1 MSTLRVLSFL
11 AVAAALATSLA
22 AADGDTRIARWR
34 DDKAAAFVLM
44 FDDGCVSHVKNV
56 IPELQR
62 RGYTGTF
69 YINQAAGQYAANK
82 SFWEKDVPAAG
93 FELANHTLSHKGGAT
108 TADIVKEITGCNDAI
123 RAATPTKPW
132 PRLVSWGQPGGI
144 KKEMWP
150 ITADELKG
158 VLKDN
163 LLISRPDF
171 GGRGATI
178 AFKSGPEYVAHL
190 DKAIK
195 AGAMECIIF
204 HGVGGDWL
212 AATMPQFIELLDGMD
227 ARTDK
232 LWVTGHIPAH
242 QYATERDAATVKVG
256 EKSATKISLTLS
268 CTADPKLYD
277 QPLTL
282 VTSVPAAWTACTVT
296 QGKTSSEVTAK
307 AGTLMFNALP
317 GSEPIVITKK

>member
-1 MSTLRVLSFL
+1 MSAIRFLSSL
-11 AVAAALATSLA
+11 AAAAALASSLA
-22 AADGDTRIARWR
+22 AADGDTRIAKWK

-56 IPELQR
+56 IPELQK

-69 YINQAAGQYAANK
+69 YINPGAGQYAANK
-82 SFWEKDVPAAG
+82 GFWEKDVPAAG
-93 FELANHTLSHKGGAT
+93 FELANHTMTHKGGAT
-108 TADIVKEITGCNDAI
+108 TADIVKEITSCNEAI
-123 RAATPTKPW
+123 RAATATRPW

-150 ITADELKG
+150 ITSDELKAALTENHL
-158 VLKDN
+158 VP
-163 LLISRPDF
+163 RPDF

-195 AGAMECIIF
+195 AGSMECIIF

-212 AATMPQFIELLDGMD
+212 AATMPQFLELLDGMD
-227 ARTDK
+227 ARKDR
-232 LWVTGHIPAH
+232 LWVTGHILAH
-242 QYATERDAATVKVG
+242 QYATERDAATLKVG
-256 EKSATKISLTLS
+256 QTSATKISLTLS

-277 QPLTL
+277 HPLTL
-282 VTSVPAAWTACTVT
+282 VTSVPAAWTTCTVT
-296 QGKTSSEVTAK
+296 QGKRSSEVAAK
-307 AGTLMFNALP
+307 AGSLMFDALP
-317 GSEPIVITKK
+317 GTDPIVITKK

>member
-1 MSTLRVLSFL
+1 MSTLRFLSSL
-11 AVAAALATSLA
+11 AVAATLASTLA
-22 AADGDTRIARWR
+22 AADGDTRIATWK

-44 FDDGCVSHVKNV
+44 FDDSCVSHVKNV
-56 IPELQR
+56 IPELSK

-108 TADIVKEITGCNDAI
+108 PADIVKEITGANDAI

-144 KKEMWP
+144 KKEAWT
-150 ITADELKG
+150 ITADELKAT
-158 VLKDN
+158 LKDN
-163 LLISRPDF
+163 LLIPRPDF

-195 AGAMECIIF
+195 AGSMECIIY

-212 AATMPQFIELLDGMD
+212 AATMPQFMELLDGMD
-227 ARTDK
+227 ARKDK
-232 LWVTGHIPAH
+232 LWVTGHIPAY

-282 VTSVPAAWTACTVT
+282 VTSVPASWTACTVT
-296 QGKTSSEVTAK
+296 QGKHSSEVTAK
-307 AGTLMFNALP
+307 AGALMFDALP
-317 GSEPIVITKK
+317 GSEPIVISKK

>member
-1 MSTLRVLSFL
+1 MSTARILSSL
-11 AVAAALATSLA
+11 TVAAALASTIA
-22 AADGDTRIARWR
+22 AADGDTRIAKWR

-56 IPELQR
+56 IPELTR
-62 RGYTGTF
+62 RGLTGTF
-69 YINQAAGQYAANK
+69 YINPGAGQYAANK
-82 SFWEKDVPAAG
+82 TVWEKDAPAAG
-93 FELANHTLSHKGGAT
+93 FELANHTMTHKGGAT
-108 TADIVKEITGCNDAI
+108 TADIVKEITSCNDVI
-123 RAATPTKPW
+123 RAATPGKPW

-144 KKEMWP
+144 KKEAWP
-150 ITADELKG
+150 ISADELKAA
-158 VLKDN
+158 LKDN
-163 LLISRPDF
+163 HLVPRPDF

-195 AGAMECIIF
+195 AGSMECIIF

-212 AATMPQFIELLDGMD
+212 AATMPQFIELLDGIE
-227 ARTDK
+227 ARKDK
-232 LWVTGHIPAH
+232 LWVTGHIPAY

-256 EKSATKISLTLS
+256 EKTAKKLTLTLS
-268 CTADPKLYD
+268 CSADPAFYD

-296 QGKTSSEVTAK
+296 QGKSVSEVAAK
-307 AGTLMFNALP
+307 SGSLMFNAVP
-317 GSEPIVITKK
+317 GSEPIVITAK

>member
-1 MSTLRVLSFL
+1 MSTLRFLSSL
-11 AVAAALATSLA
+11 TVAAALASTIA
-22 AADGDTRIARWR
+22 AADGDTRIAKWK

-56 IPELQR
+56 IPELTR

-82 SFWEKDVPAAG
+82 AFWEKDVPAAG

-108 TADIVKEITGCNDAI
+108 PADIVKEITAANDAI

-144 KKEMWP
+144 KKEMWS
-150 ITADELKG
+150 ITPEELKTT
-158 VLKDN
+158 LKDN
-163 LLISRPDF
+163 LLIPRPDF

-195 AGAMECIIF
+195 AGSMEAIIF

-227 ARTDK
+227 ARKDK
-232 LWVTGHIPAH
+232 LWVTGHIPAY

-256 EKSATKISLTLS
+256 EKSAAKISLTLS

-282 VTSVPAAWTACTVT
+282 VTSVPAAWAACTVT
-296 QGKTSSEVTAK
+296 QGKTSSEATAK
-307 AGTLMFNALP
+307 AGTLMFDALP
-317 GSEPIVITKK
+317 GSDPIILTKK